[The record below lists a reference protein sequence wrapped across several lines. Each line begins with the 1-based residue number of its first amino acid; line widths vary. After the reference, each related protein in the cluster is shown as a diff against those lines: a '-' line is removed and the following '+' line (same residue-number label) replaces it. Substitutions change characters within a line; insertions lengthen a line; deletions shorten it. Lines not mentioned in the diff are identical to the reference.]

1 MSCPYKTKVVRS
13 CISKEKAG
21 CMTEL
26 QTIIWITK
34 DQKGPGN
41 EAKVVR
47 IIFKLYKQLRRMNG
61 FTVQIQLD
69 VTKVLLGL

>member
-1 MSCPYKTKVVRS
+1 
-13 CISKEKAG
+13 
-21 CMTEL
+21 MTEL

-47 IIFKLYKQLRRMNG
+47 IIFKVYKQLRRMNG